1 MCIIRHVAFCARLS
15 VRRFSCLFA
24 PLAFL
29 AIAACNPTDES
40 NSASSPSVEVDNVAV
55 PIGAGFDFYVL
66 ALSWSP
72 GYCASEGP
80 NADKNQC
87 DGPRPYEFVVHGLWP
102 QFEKGYPSDC
112 DSEFPSQLPNTTING
127 MLDIMP
133 SYGLIKHE
141 WRKHGRCS
149 GLSADDY
156 FTATRIAFEKIKSP
170 PSFNGLQETM
180 SVSPASVE
188 KLFQAENSAIP
199 GDGIAVTC
207 KRKYL
212 RDVRICMTK
221 DLASFRSCPEVDR
234 NSCRSQSV
242 AVAPTR

>member
-1 MCIIRHVAFCARLS
+1 MKPASGF
-15 VRRFSCLFA
+15 
-24 PLAFL
+24 LALLVCL
-29 AIAACNPTDES
+29 AIAGCKPAEQA
-40 NSASSPSVEVDNVAV
+40 NSGSIQEPAQNEVAI
-55 PIGAGFDFYVL
+55 PIGTGFDFYVL

-72 GYCASEGP
+72 GYCASEG
-80 NADKNQC
+80 NRADKNQC
-87 DGPRPYEFVVHGLWP
+87 NGPRPYEFVAHGLWP
-102 QFEKGYPSDC
+102 QFETGYPADC
-112 DSEFPSQLPNTTING
+112 DSKFSAELPNALIKQ

-156 FTATRIAFEKIKSP
+156 FAVTRAAFEKIVPP

-188 KLFQAENSAIP
+188 KLFQAENKTIP
-199 GDGIAVTC
+199 SDGIAVTC
-207 KRKYL
+207 KRNYL

-234 NSCRSQSV
+234 NNCRNPSV

>member
-1 MCIIRHVAFCARLS
+1 MPRVAFCANLNMKRGAGIIVL
-15 VRRFSCLFA
+15 
-24 PLAFL
+24 LACL
-29 AIAACNPTDES
+29 AIAGCKPAPEESTDTTQDLAPDKIS
-40 NSASSPSVEVDNVAV
+40 V
-55 PIGAGFDFYVL
+55 PIGTGFDFYVL

-72 GYCASEGP
+72 GYCASEGA

-112 DSEFPSQLPNTTING
+112 DSEFSAQLPNATIQTV
-127 MLDIMP
+127 LDIMP
-133 SYGLIKHE
+133 SYGLIKHQ

-149 GLSADDY
+149 GLSPDDY
-156 FTATRIAFEKIKSP
+156 FEVTRAAFEKISLP
-170 PSFNGLQETM
+170 PSFNGLQQTM

-188 KLFQAENSAIP
+188 KLFQAENKAIAAN
-199 GDGIAVTC
+199 GIAVTC

-212 RDVRICMTK
+212 RDVRICMSK

-234 NSCRSQSV
+234 NYCRSQTI

>member
-1 MCIIRHVAFCARLS
+1 MSIIRLVAYCANLKMIRHS
-15 VRRFSCLFA
+15 G
-24 PLAFL
+24 PLALL
-29 AIAACNPTDES
+29 ACIALFGCQPGDEINSKSTSKSES
-40 NSASSPSVEVDNVAV
+40 NELVA
-55 PIGAGFDFYVL
+55 PIGTGFDFYVL

-72 GYCASEGP
+72 GYCASEGK
-80 NADKNQC
+80 NADQNQC
-87 DGPRPYEFVVHGLWP
+87 NGPRRYEFIVHGLWP
-102 QFEKGYPSDC
+102 QFEKGYPSNC
-112 DSEFPSQLPNTTING
+112 DSEYSAQLPNKTIG
-127 MLDIMP
+127 SMLDIMP

-156 FTATRIAFEKIKSP
+156 FEVTRAAFEKISLP

-180 SVSPASVE
+180 SVSPKSVE
-188 KLFQAENSAIP
+188 KLFQAENNSIP
-199 GDGIAVTC
+199 DDGIAVTC
-207 KRKYL
+207 KRNYL

-234 NSCRSQSV
+234 NHCRNNSM